1 MCRNLQISGWSRQ
14 FFLAESAF
22 LQEFPEDVREV
33 RIPIVVLVVD
43 LFTAFSQVMLQVP

>member
-43 LFTAFSQVMLQVP
+43 L